1 MELLISEL
9 KLKRQQ
15 TKEYEDSLMK
25 IQKETIDL
33 FSYNGFKPTFE
44 LIESGILDIY
54 IEEPKSFIIGYS
66 DLFKENNTVSFHYNV
81 SEDKVS
87 VRPFVISQQRDDTQV
102 EYFEKF
108 LKTVINLN
116 QNAFNFDN
124 QSLFN
129 DLTHYI
135 ELKKE
140 IKNNKIKIESLLKTI
155 RLEKDNQKLTK
166 FYNIL
171 PHINNFCID
180 SFLCEKFN
188 IKFNIKPNR
197 KNLKDLK
204 LAILKENKGIPNAC
218 DIQYDFIVHHKK
230 SKQINFTIYTL
241 YISTMNAKLKL
252 ETYYGDDIT
261 SKKGINKTL
270 SEQFLYNDTLVCYE
284 SIKKNKP
291 FNNFV
296 EQVFQKYSTGTYL
309 SFDRIEK
316 NLHFLTTPQKINSF

>member
-188 IKFNIKPNR
+188 AIK
-197 KNLKDLK
+197 
-204 LAILKENKGIPNAC
+204 
-218 DIQYDFIVHHKK
+218 
-230 SKQINFTIYTL
+230 T
-241 YISTMNAKLKL
+241 
-252 ETYYGDDIT
+252 
-261 SKKGINKTL
+261 
-270 SEQFLYNDTLVCYE
+270 
-284 SIKKNKP
+284 
-291 FNNFV
+291 
-296 EQVFQKYSTGTYL
+296 
-309 SFDRIEK
+309 
-316 NLHFLTTPQKINSF
+316 